1 MQNTFKTILSPYTR
15 NGTSKKDGYAYNK
28 SHMTVFRYFER
39 IEKNMDMNKSNF
51 TNPIQLKTSQS
62 DMVNTVFF
70 FLFLFLFLFLG

>member
-1 MQNTFKTILSPYTR
+1 MYTFIWQFLAQLIFRMQNIFKTILSPYTR

-51 TNPIQLKTSQS
+51 TNPIQL
-62 DMVNTVFF
+62 
-70 FLFLFLFLFLG
+70 

>member
-1 MQNTFKTILSPYTR
+1 MQNIFKTILSPYTR

-51 TNPIQLKTSQS
+51 TNPIQL
-62 DMVNTVFF
+62 
-70 FLFLFLFLFLG
+70 